1 MLKIGVRLPRQFE
14 DSGDYLADA
23 RAMESAGADSLW
35 LGDDGYDPWL
45 LLAGMATITS
55 RIRLIAPVSSAER
68 RAVADLGG
76 RVATLSRLSRGRMAL
91 AVSGVAESP
100 AGVDEVIELAR
111 REQCCVILEA
121 AGDRGVGRADGLVG
135 FNESPELFRAA
146 VERVTKHRERLK
158 LTGPFEAWA
167 ALKLPD
173 DRESWRRV
181 RREYEEAGAT
191 GIIVPLDPR
200 LLDLLRNGDEEEDRS
215 DLNLSQG

>member
-14 DSGDYLADA
+14 DSGDYFADA

-35 LGDDGYDPWL
+35 LGDEGYDPWL

-68 RAVADLGG
+68 RAVSELGA

-91 AVSGVAESP
+91 AVTGIGESWVGVE
-100 AGVDEVIELAR
+100 DVIELAR
-111 REQCCVILEA
+111 RSQCCVIVEA
-121 AGDRGVGRADGLVG
+121 AGDRRAGLADGLVG
-135 FNESPELFRAA
+135 FDESPELFRAA
-146 VERVTKHRERLK
+146 VERVTKLREREK
-158 LTGPFEAWA
+158 LTGPFELWA
-167 ALKLPD
+167 ALKMPD
-173 DRESWRRV
+173 DRETWRRL